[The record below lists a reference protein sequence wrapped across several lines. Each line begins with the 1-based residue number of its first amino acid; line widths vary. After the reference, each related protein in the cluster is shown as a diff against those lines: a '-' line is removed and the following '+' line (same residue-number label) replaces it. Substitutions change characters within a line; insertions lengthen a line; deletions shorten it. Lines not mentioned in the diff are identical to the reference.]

1 MSVRGSLFALC
12 LVLGL
17 GSTWAKDN
25 VLGTELEICS
35 IDPMTGWHRGGYCRT
50 DDNDFGTHTM
60 CSVMTAEFLEY
71 TKAQGNDLSNPAPQY
86 NFPGLK
92 PGDKWCIC
100 ALRWREAFKAGKA
113 PKVVLESSDEKTLQ
127 YNTLDEIQSNNAA
140 KTSGP

>member
-1 MSVRGSLFALC
+1 MSVKGDLVCLF

-17 GSTWAKDN
+17 GVTYAKDN

-35 IDPMTGWHRGGYCRT
+35 TDPMTGWHRSGYCRT
-50 DDNDFGTHTM
+50 DNNDFGTHTM

-71 TKAQGNDLSNPAPQY
+71 TKSQGNDLSNPAPQY

-100 ALRWREAFKAGKA
+100 ALRWREAFQAGKA
-113 PKVVLESSDEKTLQ
+113 PKVVLEASDEKTLE
-127 YNTLDEIQSNNAA
+127 YNTLDEIQSNNAN
-140 KTSGP
+140 KSSDP